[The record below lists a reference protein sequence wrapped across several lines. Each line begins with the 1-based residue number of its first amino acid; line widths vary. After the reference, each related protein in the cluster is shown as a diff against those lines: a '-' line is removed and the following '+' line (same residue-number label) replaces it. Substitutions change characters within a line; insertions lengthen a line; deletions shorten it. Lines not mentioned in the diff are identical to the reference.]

1 MNQEIEPTTMNEAIV
16 EAWCALD
23 DIKETSKQAQGDL
36 HLLSHN
42 LHTGEDLPKDAI
54 LRLTLVH
61 GKIKE
66 WMSTVEACVSQVVES
81 MEA

>member
-1 MNQEIEPTTMNEAIV
+1 MNQEIDQTTMDEAIV

-23 DIKETSKQAQGDL
+23 DVKETSKQAQGDL

-42 LHTGEDLPKDAI
+42 LHISEDLPKDAI
-54 LRLTLVH
+54 LRLALVH
-61 GKIKE
+61 DKIKE
-66 WMSTVEACVSQVVES
+66 WMSTVEGCVSQVVES